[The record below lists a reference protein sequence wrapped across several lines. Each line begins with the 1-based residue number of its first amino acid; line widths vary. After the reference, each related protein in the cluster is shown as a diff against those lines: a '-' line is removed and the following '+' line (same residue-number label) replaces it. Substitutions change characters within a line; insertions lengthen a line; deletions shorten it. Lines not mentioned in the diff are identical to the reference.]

1 MSELVM
7 DRFGGA
13 RHRNRRVGLML
24 ALLIVLYIGAVLA
37 FIIVY

>member
-7 DRFGGA
+7 DPFDGA
-13 RHRNRRVGLML
+13 RRRNRRVGLML
-24 ALLIVLYIGAVLA
+24 ALLIILYIAAVIA